1 MPESIDRRPP
11 KVSRRALLVT
21 AASVLATGRV
31 LRSQEPDGAAKPTFS
46 SGVKVVNVF
55 VTVRDKKGKIV
66 KDLLKEDFTLSED
79 ERPQTIGYFSRESDL
94 PLTIGLI
101 VDTTPSESNMLD
113 EERKTSRAFL
123 NQMLR
128 PDKDRAFLIQFN
140 QEVELLQDLTSSR
153 EKLEAALNLLES
165 HQSGKGNGPGAQR
178 GGMPNETILS
188 DAIYLAADEVLK
200 REQGRKALIVM
211 GDGDHIGSREEKA
224 IAAAEQADTLV
235 YAIRIY
241 DRSFGGG
248 GGGGGWG
255 GMGRIPGMGG
265 GPGMGGPGGGPG
277 MGGPGGGGPGGGGPG
292 GAGGPGGSRDGREL
306 KRIARRTGGGYFE
319 VSKKETLEQIY
330 AKIEEELRN
339 QYSLGYTPGIEAKDG
354 YRRIKVDTHKKG
366 LLVQG
371 REGYYAGKK
380 S

>member
-1 MPESIDRRPP
+1 MPELIDRRPS
-11 KVSRRALLVT
+11 KVSRRALLMT
-21 AASVLATGRV
+21 AASVLATGRA
-31 LRSQEPDGAAKPTFS
+31 LRSQEPEGAARPTFS
-46 SGVKVVNVF
+46 SGVRVVNVF

-66 KDLLKEDFTLSED
+66 KDLVKEDFTLSED
-79 ERPQTIGYFSRESDL
+79 DRLQTIGYFSRESDL

-101 VDTTPSESNMLD
+101 VDTTPSESNMLN

-165 HQSGKGNGPGAQR
+165 HQSGKGNGRGGQG

-200 REQGRKALIVM
+200 REQGRKALIIM

-224 IAAAEQADTLV
+224 IAAAQQADTLV
-235 YAIRIY
+235 YAIRIF

-248 GGGGGWG
+248 GGGGWG
-255 GMGRIPGMGG
+255 GLGRIPGMGG
-265 GPGMGGPGGGPG
+265 SPGGMGGPGGGPG
-277 MGGPGGGGPGGGGPG
+277 GGRPGGDGPG
-292 GAGGPGGSRDGREL
+292 GAGGPGGSRDGKEL
-306 KRIARRTGGGYFE
+306 KRIANRTGGGYFE

-330 AKIEEELRN
+330 GKIEEELRN
-339 QYSLGYTPGIEAKDG
+339 QYSLGYTPGTDAKDG
-354 YRRIKVDTHKKG
+354 YRKIKVETHKKG

-371 REGYYAGKK
+371 REGYYPGKK
-380 S
+380 A